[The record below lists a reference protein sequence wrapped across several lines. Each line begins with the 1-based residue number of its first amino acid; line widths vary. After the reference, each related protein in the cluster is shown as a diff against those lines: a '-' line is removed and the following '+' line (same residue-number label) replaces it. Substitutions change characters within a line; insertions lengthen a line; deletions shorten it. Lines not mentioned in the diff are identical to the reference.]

1 MPSSPLSPFP
11 LPLFLLSLS
20 LLLLPLYPPSLS
32 LYSSFPSPYYF
43 FPSISLPSPS
53 IPPFPLFFLLLLIA
67 LLPSLSSSSSPPI
80 PDIPFS
86 LLCVQLLDLFPEEG
100 GQKGKKHPRLIP
112 YLPGKNIKILNK
124 SNRDMAEKRLPELAR
139 YARYRK
145 FAPPLKL
152 KGSFLLE
159 VAHGKIRRTFSIP
172 TSSSSS
178 SSTC

>member
-20 LLLLPLYPPSLS
+20 LLLLPLYLPSLS
-32 LYSSFPSPYYF
+32 LYSSFPSF
-43 FPSISLPSPS
+43 
-53 IPPFPLFFLLLLIA
+53 FFLLLLIA